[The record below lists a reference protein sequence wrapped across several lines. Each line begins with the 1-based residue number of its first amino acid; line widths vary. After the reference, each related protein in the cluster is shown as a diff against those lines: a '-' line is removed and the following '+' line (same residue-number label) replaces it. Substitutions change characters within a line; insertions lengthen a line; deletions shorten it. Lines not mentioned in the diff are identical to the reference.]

1 MSTTYAI
8 TIKVI
13 KQGFYA
19 TEEQLLK
26 HYEYVVALYHGTE
39 SVVYYE
45 EDSLGRKHLHSQ
57 FFARKGIRYT
67 LARIPFVH
75 IYIVPLRTAEDQ
87 YNWIQYCQKDDG
99 DIAVLLEDI
108 KDKYMF
114 V

>member
-1 MSTTYAI
+1 MSTYAI

-26 HYEYVVALYHGTE
+26 HYEYVVALYHGAAAP
-39 SVVYYE
+39 VYYE
-45 EDSLGRKHLHSQ
+45 KDSLGRSHLHSQ
-57 FFARKGIRYT
+57 FSARKGIKYS
-67 LARIPFVH
+67 LARIPFTH

-87 YNWIQYCQKDDG
+87 YQWVQYCQKEEVTEAVKLDDFR
-99 DIAVLLEDI
+99 DN
-108 KDKYMF
+108 YMF